1 MKTGKIT
8 YFGITIGAIASAYV
22 SYVLNGVWSK
32 GMDITTFTD
41 TFLFALQHPSRN
53 YYNTNTDKAIV
64 YGLIIYG
71 MAVLM
76 YLTNKR
82 KLMIGKEYGTAK
94 FANIKMVN
102 KRLADKDK
110 QKNRILSKH
119 VRMSTDT
126 RRTMINNNLLV
137 IGGSGA

>member
-1 MKTGKIT
+1 MKTSKIT

-32 GMDITTFTD
+32 GIDITTFTD

-71 MAVLM
+71 MAVIM

-82 KLMIGKEYGTAK
+82 KLMIGKEYGTVSFFLPGSHK
-94 FANIKMVN
+94 W
-102 KRLADKDK
+102 
-110 QKNRILSKH
+110 H
-119 VRMSTDT
+119 
-126 RRTMINNNLLV
+126 LLLCFSLFLLFSQEKPDSLQV
-137 IGGSGA
+137 FPSHEH